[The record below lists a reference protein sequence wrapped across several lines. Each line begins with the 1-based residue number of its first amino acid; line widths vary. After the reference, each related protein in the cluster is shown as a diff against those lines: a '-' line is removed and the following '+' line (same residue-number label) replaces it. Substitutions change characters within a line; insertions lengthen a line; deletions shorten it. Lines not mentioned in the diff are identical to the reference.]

1 MEGIFGKFIEDRRK
15 SLGLTLRGLA
25 AALEIAPAFMSDIEK
40 GHRYPPAKEK
50 LYQLAEVL
58 KLSVEDR
65 DKMFD
70 LAARERENAVSSDLS
85 DYIMSNDKVRVA
97 LRLARDSGAEEKEWQ
112 KIIEMLEKEN
122 KGENND

>member
-1 MEGIFGKFIEDRRK
+1 MEGIFGKFIEERRK
-15 SLGLTLRGLA
+15 SLGITLRGRA
-25 AALEIAPAFMSDIEK
+25 AMLDIAPAFMSDIEK

-58 KLSVEDR
+58 KLSADDR

-70 LAARERENAVSSDLS
+70 LAARERENTVSSDLS
-85 DYIMSNDKVRVA
+85 DYIMENDKVRVA

-112 KIIEMLEKEN
+112 KVIEMLEKES
-122 KGENND
+122 KGDSND